1 MPGGEGCGDRV
12 PEDGT
17 VEDQVHGENR
27 GENRDGAA
35 GLGPGTGQD
44 SREPP
49 SGAELNAGAPVIGAS
64 SGLAPGLWLVATP
77 IGNLGDL
84 SFRAVVTLR
93 DADLILCEDTRTT
106 APLLARHGISVP
118 LAPLHDHNE
127 AREVPRLLER
137 LLGGARIALVSD
149 AGTPLVSDPGY
160 RLARAA
166 MEAGAPVSAVP
177 GPNAAVMALTLSGL
191 PPQPF
196 LFMGFLPPRA
206 AARAEAIGRLR
217 AAEGAG
223 LSATL
228 VFFEAPHRLAE
239 CLGALA
245 EGFGARPAAVA
256 RELTKRFEEVRRAT
270 LPELAAH
277 YAAQAARGEIV
288 VVVGPAPEATG
299 GAEEVERRLRE
310 ALAAGESLR
319 DAAAMVATATGL
331 PRRQVYARALELDR
345 G

>member
-1 MPGGEGCGDRV
+1 MPDWKTG
-12 PEDGT
+12 
-17 VEDQVHGENR
+17 
-27 GENRDGAA
+27 
-35 GLGPGTGQD
+35 GPGQGPETDQD
-44 SREPP
+44 ASEPP
-49 SGAELNAGAPVIGAS
+49 SGEELGAGGPVLGAS
-64 SGLAPGLWLVATP
+64 AGLAPGLWLVATP

-84 SFRAVVTLR
+84 SSRAVVTLR
-93 DADLILCEDTRTT
+93 GAELILCEDTRVT
-106 APLLARHGISVP
+106 APLLARHGISAP
-118 LAPLHDHNE
+118 LQPLHDHNE

-196 LFMGFLPPRA
+196 LFMGFLPPREG
-206 AARAEAIGRLR
+206 ARAEAIGRLR

-223 LSATL
+223 LAATL
-228 VFFEAPHRLAE
+228 IFFEAPHRLAE
-239 CLGALA
+239 CLASLA
-245 EGFGARPAAVA
+245 AGFGDRPAAVA
-256 RELTKRFEEVRRAT
+256 RELTKRFEEVRRAS

-277 YAAQAARGEIV
+277 YATHPARGEIV
-288 VVVGPAPEATG
+288 VVVGPAPETTG
-299 GAEEVERRLRE
+299 GAEEVDDRLRA
-310 ALAAGESLR
+310 ALAAGQSLR
-319 DAAAMVATATGL
+319 DAAAMVAAATGL
-331 PRRQVYARALELDR
+331 PRRQVYARALELGRED

>member
-1 MPGGEGCGDRV
+1 MNDEAEGGTGPGPETGEDPRKAPSGGE
-12 PEDGT
+12 
-17 VEDQVHGENR
+17 
-27 GENRDGAA
+27 
-35 GLGPGTGQD
+35 
-44 SREPP
+44 
-49 SGAELNAGAPVIGAS
+49 SGAGGPEIGAS
-64 SGLAPGLWLVATP
+64 IGASVGASAGLAPGLWLVATP

-84 SFRAVVTLR
+84 SPRAVVTLR
-93 DADLILCEDTRTT
+93 GADLILCEDTRVT
-106 APLLARHGISVP
+106 APLLARHGIGAP
-118 LAPLHDHNE
+118 LAALHDHNE

-137 LLGGARIALVSD
+137 LLAGARLALVSD
-149 AGTPLVSDPGY
+149 AGTPLVSDPGF

-166 MEAGAPVSAVP
+166 MEAGAHVSAVP

-228 VFFEAPHRLAE
+228 IFFEAPHRLAE
-239 CLGALA
+239 CLASLA
-245 EGFGARPAAVA
+245 EGFGGRPAAVA

-277 YAAQAARGEIV
+277 YAAQPARGEIV

-299 GAEEVERRLRE
+299 GADEVEERLRA
-310 ALAAGESLR
+310 ALAAGQSLR

-331 PRRQVYARALELDR
+331 PRRQVYARALEMGRED
-345 G
+345 